1 MVARASGAGGSA
13 SETLECPTCG
23 GQYAPEER
31 FCPACG
37 TPLIHGGE
45 AAISEPLTARQER
58 ARKIK
63 PQLAEGELVY
73 VAWARNQAEGEF
85 IQGLLLEEGVP
96 SLLRRS
102 AGFDVPDFLAAGPR
116 DVLVPQSGE
125 TVAREVLLQAEVI
138 SADLVE
144 PGLVA
149 PGRLLAGLL
158 AGVAVVF
165 LVIWLGSLV
174 VR

>member
-1 MVARASGAGGSA
+1 MSARAGGAAGPPSDA
-13 SETLECPTCG
+13 LECPTCAG
-23 GQYAPEER
+23 EYAPQER

-37 TPLIHGGE
+37 TPLVHRGR
-45 AAISEPLTARQER
+45 AAVSDPLTPRQER

-63 PQLAEGELVY
+63 PQFAEGELVY
-73 VAWARNQAEGEF
+73 VVGARNQAEGEF
-85 IQGLLLEEGVP
+85 IQGLLLEEGIP

-125 TVAREVLLQAEVI
+125 AAAREVLLQAEII
-138 SADLVE
+138 SGE
-144 PGLVA
+144 PVDPRIVA

-158 AGVAVVF
+158 VGVAVVF
-165 LVIWLGSLV
+165 LVIWAGTQV
-174 VR
+174 IR

>member
-1 MVARASGAGGSA
+1 MMRTRAGGRGSDA
-13 SETLECPTCG
+13 LECPTCAAE
-23 GQYAPEER
+23 YAPEER

-37 TPLIHGGE
+37 TPLVHRGP
-45 AAISEPLTARQER
+45 AAVSDPLTPRQER

-63 PQLAEGELVY
+63 PQLAEGELVS
-73 VAWARNQAEGEF
+73 VAFARNQAEGEF

-102 AGFDVPDFLAAGPR
+102 AGFDVPDFLAGGPR

-125 TVAREVLLQAEVI
+125 TVAREVLLQAELI
-138 SADLVE
+138 SAE
-144 PGLVA
+144 PVDGRVVA

-158 AGVAVVF
+158 AGLAVVF
-165 LVIWLGSLV
+165 LIIWLGTQVL
-174 VR
+174 RG

>member
-1 MVARASGAGGSA
+1 MNARLTSDA
-13 SETLECPTCG
+13 LECPTCG
-23 GQYAPEER
+23 ERYGPEER
-31 FCPACG
+31 FCPVCG
-37 TPLIHGGE
+37 TPLVHGGE
-45 AAISEPLTARQER
+45 TGANAALTARQEQ

-63 PQLAEGELVY
+63 PQFSEGELVY
-73 VAWARNQAEGEF
+73 VAYARNQAEGEF

-125 TVAREVLLQAEVI
+125 MTAREVLLQAEII
-138 SADLVE
+138 SSDAPVE
-144 PGLVA
+144 PGLVH

-158 AGVAVVF
+158 AGIAVVL
-165 LVIWLGSLV
+165 LVVWLGTLV
-174 VR
+174 VH